1 MPPPALE
8 LCALART
15 ASRVVLWPADPRS
28 GVLTGT
34 CAGLDEFFNVVL
46 RDATLEVPGFEPST
60 LPLVLV
66 RADTIA
72 MIHPIPPGESP
83 IHSE

>member
-1 MPPPALE
+1 MPSPALE
-8 LCALART
+8 LCTLARANSHVT
-15 ASRVVLWPADPRS
+15 VWPVDPHS

-34 CAGLDEFFNVVL
+34 CVGLDEFFNVVL
-46 RDATLEVPGFEPST
+46 QDATLEIPGSDPTS

-72 MIHPIPPGESP
+72 MIHTITPKESP
-83 IHSE
+83 VQ